1 LLIINRIVTRSNSM
15 NYPDFFNEVEA
26 IELQDPLSDFLGV
39 FRDGKV
45 TITYLDCVKLAG
57 HSCPTVAGAY
67 LMTLQALKKLYPD
80 GLPQRSSIQVD
91 MRDAKEQGVTGVIAT
106 VISYIVGASD
116 EGGFK
121 GIKGK
126 MSRKNLLGYDAN
138 IKREVSLT
146 RLDTGASVEIDYDPS
161 AIAGEPQMQLLMG
174 KMVQNIA
181 TAEEK
186 ILFGTLWQ
194 ERVKK
199 ILLSKEKWDEMIR
212 ISEK

>member
-1 LLIINRIVTRSNSM
+1 M
-15 NYPDFFNEVEA
+15 NYPDFFNGVET
-26 IELQDPLSDFLGV
+26 IELQDSLSNFLGV
-39 FRDGKV
+39 FTDGRV
-45 TITYLDCVKLAG
+45 TISYLDCVKLAG

-67 LMTLQALKKLYPD
+67 LMTLQALQRLYPD
-80 GLPQRSSIQVD
+80 SLAQRSTIQVD
-91 MRDAKEQGVTGVIAT
+91 MRDSKEEGVTGVIAT

-126 MSRKNLLGYDAN
+126 MSRNNLLGYDAN
-138 IKREVSLT
+138 ITREVSLT
-146 RLDTGASVEIDYDPS
+146 RLDTGASVEVDYDPS
-161 AIAGEPQMQLLMG
+161 SIAGDPQMQLLMG
-174 KMVQNIA
+174 KMMQNIA
-181 TAEEK
+181 TPEEK

-199 ILLSKEKWDEMIR
+199 ILLSKDKWSEMIT